1 MSRAEVI
8 MDIITRQFS
17 VNTNGN
23 SEVIDITEHVG
34 KIFRKAGYTEGQLTV
49 FVTGSTAS
57 ITTTE
62 FEPGLRSDI
71 PVMLERVAPRD
82 IRYKHDD
89 TWHDGNGH
97 SHVRAALMGCSL
109 TVPFAEGEL
118 LLGTWQQIVL
128 IDHDNRARQRTIVV
142 QLIGK

>member
-1 MSRAEVI
+1 MN
-8 MDIITRQFS
+8 IITRQFNIS
-17 VNTNGN
+17 THGD
-23 SEVIDITEHVG
+23 SEVIDITEQV
-34 KIFRKAGYTEGQLTV
+34 RKLYGEAGLSEGQLTV
-49 FVTGSTAS
+49 FVIGSTAS

-71 PVMLERVAPRD
+71 PAMLERVAPRG

-109 TVPFAEGEL
+109 TVPYADGKL

-128 IDHDNRARQRTIVV
+128 IDHDNRPRQRTVV
-142 QLIGK
+142 LQLIGK